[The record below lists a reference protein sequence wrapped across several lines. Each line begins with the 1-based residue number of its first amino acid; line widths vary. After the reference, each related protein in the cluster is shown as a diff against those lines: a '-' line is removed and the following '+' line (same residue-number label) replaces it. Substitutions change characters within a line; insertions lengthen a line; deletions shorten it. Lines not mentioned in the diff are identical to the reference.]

1 MKIIRCLCFLA
12 LPVFAQVR
20 PLPGLN
26 VDPIANLPAQQIG
39 ANDLLVVMVYDSP
52 ELTRTVRVG
61 ADGLIR
67 LPMLKQQI
75 KAEGLMPEELETAV
89 SEALK
94 EEELLVDPFVSVT
107 VAEYHSRPISVM
119 GAVKRPLTFQA
130 DGPVTLLEALAR
142 AEGLSL
148 EAGPEILVTR
158 KPTAEGSPGAPA
170 GALVQRI
177 PVRNLIDAADPGVN
191 LQLLGGEEIRVP
203 EAGKIFVVGNVKKP
217 GAYIVQD
224 DSGTTLLTALAVS
237 EGLLPYAADLAYLYR
252 RESAGGNKNEIPIQL
267 KKIMNRKEPDVPLQA
282 NDILYI
288 PDNRGRR
295 LTAGAL
301 EKLVGVG
308 GGVTAA
314 LIYTLR

>member
-1 MKIIRCLCFLA
+1 MKIIPCLCLLA
-12 LPVFAQVR
+12 VPVFAQLR
-20 PLPGLN
+20 PAPGAS
-26 VDPIANLPAQQIG
+26 VDTIANLPAQPIG
-39 ANDLLVVMVYDSP
+39 ANDLLVVMVYDAP
-52 ELTRTVRVG
+52 EMTRTVRVG

-75 KAEGLMPEELETAV
+75 KAQGLMPEELETAV
-89 SEALK
+89 AGALQD
-94 EEELLVDPFVSVT
+94 EELLVDPFVTVT

-119 GAVKRPLTFQA
+119 GAVKKPLTFQA

-158 KPTAEGSPGAPA
+158 KPAADDSAPPR
-170 GALVQRI
+170 ALVQRI
-177 PVRNLIDAADPGVN
+177 PVHNLIDAADPEVN

-224 DSGTTLLTALAVS
+224 NSGATLLTALAVS

-252 RESAGGNKNEIPIQL
+252 RESAAGNKNEIPVKL
-267 KKIMNRKEPDVPLQA
+267 KKIMDRKAPDIPLQA

-301 EKLVGVG
+301 EKLLGVG
-308 GGVTAA
+308 GGVTSA
-314 LIYTLR
+314 LVYTLR